1 MALAVDLHA
10 QRALRLVDQEREQA
24 DHRIHRRPAADDA
37 GQAGRHPG
45 GGLGDL
51 AGEQHQGFLAR
62 MPDGQL
68 DHHFA
73 AVLPSPMG
81 TIGGF
86 AAEQFDIDLAV
97 GLPAALGED
106 FLGPGDDRL
115 ADPLGLLQRIDA
127 GDQATGG
134 AAETV
139 RIGGADLV
147 PVGGRQAARAFHR
160 DPVGS
165 DLAQAHLGEVADHVG
180 QQVGAWVADLVE
192 HLFADAQ
199 FADQATGAGRLGHHE
214 APVGLDLDDGETD
227 VLVVRHLLP
236 VGEIAACALRA
247 AFDDV
252 PGEGGLGQSV
262 VVVPGP
268 AELVHQGGADHR
280 AVDHPAGDH
289 DIRAQAQ
296 GLDDARRAEVG
307 VERDA
312 HRRERRVAEH
322 LADAGLGQF
331 GLARLQVV
339 AMEHGDLQLH
349 PGLLAGRGEGGGTG
363 LRIDPASVADDADLL
378 LGDLAQQWCEDLDE
392 VGGVAGVRLF
402 QAGPGHDR
410 HGDLG
415 QVVEHQV
422 VQRRAAHQLGGRGAG
437 VAPEGRGAADA
448 YGLLHCS

>member
-1 MALAVDLHA
+1 M
-10 QRALRLVDQEREQA
+10 
-24 DHRIHRRPAADDA
+24 
-37 GQAGRHPG
+37 
-45 GGLGDL
+45 
-51 AGEQHQGFLAR
+51 
-62 MPDGQL
+62 
-68 DHHFA
+68 
-73 AVLPSPMG
+73 
-81 TIGGF
+81 
-86 AAEQFDIDLAV
+86 
-97 GLPAALGED
+97 
-106 FLGPGDDRL
+106 
-115 ADPLGLLQRIDA
+115 
-127 GDQATGG
+127 
-134 AAETV
+134 
-139 RIGGADLV
+139 
-147 PVGGRQAARAFHR
+147 
-160 DPVGS
+160 
-165 DLAQAHLGEVADHVG
+165 
-180 QQVGAWVADLVE
+180 
-192 HLFADAQ
+192 
-199 FADQATGAGRLGHHE
+199 
-214 APVGLDLDDGETD
+214 
-227 VLVVRHLLP
+227 LVVRHLLP
-236 VGEIAACALRA
+236 VGEIAAGALRA

-289 DIRAQAQ
+289 DVRAQAQ

-331 GLARLQVV
+331 GLARCRLSPWST
-339 AMEHGDLQLH
+339 AIFNCT
-349 PGLLAGRGEGGGTG
+349 PALAGRGEGGGTG

-402 QAGPGHDR
+402 QAGAGHDR

-422 VQRRAAHQLGGRGAG
+422 VQRRAAHQLRGRGAG